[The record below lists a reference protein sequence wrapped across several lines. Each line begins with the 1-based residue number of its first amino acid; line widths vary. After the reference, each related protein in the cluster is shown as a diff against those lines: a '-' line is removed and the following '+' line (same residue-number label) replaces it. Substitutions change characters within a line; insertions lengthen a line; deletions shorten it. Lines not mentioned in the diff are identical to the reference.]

1 MKVLVI
7 GNGGREHALVWKIA
21 QSPRVSKIY
30 CAPGSA
36 GIARLAECVDIPAD
50 NIDALAKFAEKNGID
65 LAVVGPEAPLAAG
78 IVDHFKKFAI
88 PVFGPDRRAA
98 EIESSKSFAKD
109 LMRVNS
115 IPTAGYWTFDEFAQ
129 LERFL
134 RTAKYPLV
142 LKADGLAAGKGVSVC
157 KTAEEANAIGH
168 AMMTEKI
175 FGEAGRRVVAEE
187 FLIGLEA
194 SILALVSGDAV
205 AILEPAQDHKAV
217 FDRNEGP
224 NTGGMGAYSPVP
236 AVTENVLQR
245 VERDIIIPTVH
256 GMNREDRPYTGVLYV
271 GIMLTANGPKV
282 LEYNCR
288 FGDPETQPLLMRLKS
303 DLVDLI
309 EASITGQL
317 GLATLEWND
326 GPALCV
332 VLASRGYPG
341 KYDKG
346 LPITGIEEAEA
357 MDDVAVFHAGTTQS
371 DGVWRTAGGRVL
383 GVTARG
389 TDIGA
394 ARARAYEAV
403 KKINFEGMHYRT
415 DIGLKAV

>member
-21 QSPRVSKIY
+21 QSTRVSKLY

-36 GIARLAECVDIPAD
+36 GIARLAESVNIPAE
-50 NIDALAKFAEKNGID
+50 NISDLAKFAQKEAVD
-65 LAVVGPEAPLAAG
+65 LTVVGPEAPLAAG
-78 IVDHFKKFAI
+78 IVDHFRKLEI
-88 PVFGPDRRAA
+88 PIFGPDRRAA

-115 IPTAGYWTFDEFAQ
+115 IPSAGYWVFDEFAQ
-129 LERFL
+129 LEHFL
-134 RTAKYPLV
+134 ATSKFPIV

-157 KTAEEANAIGH
+157 KTREEALATGH
-168 AMMTEKI
+168 AMMTEKL
-175 FGEAGRRVVAEE
+175 FGDAGRRVIIEE
-187 FLIGLEA
+187 FLTGQEA
-194 SILALVSGDAV
+194 SILALVSGDAI
-205 AILEPAQDHKAV
+205 AILEPAQDHKAA
-217 FDRNEGP
+217 FDKDQGP

-236 AVTENVLQR
+236 AVTESVMQR

-256 GMNREDRPYTGVLYV
+256 GMNREERPYTGVLYV
-271 GIMLTANGPKV
+271 GLMLTANGPKV

-288 FGDPETQPLLMRLKS
+288 FGDPETQPLMMRLKN
-303 DLVDLI
+303 DLIDLI
-309 EASITGQL
+309 EAAITGQL
-317 GLATLEWND
+317 GLAALEWD
-326 GPALCV
+326 DEPSLCV

-341 KYDKG
+341 KYEKG

-357 MDDVAVFHAGTTQS
+357 MDDVAVFHAGTTHS

-389 TDIGA
+389 TDIFS
-394 ARARAYEAV
+394 ARTRAYEAV
-403 KKINFEGMHYRT
+403 RKINFDGMHYRT